1 MFSAGLA
8 VKLRNDCSCIV
19 THASQ
24 SEQNDVKI
32 RHCHSIF
39 YCHATASHIIC
50 CSTRKFSSGRE
61 VASGWSA
68 FFFYRK
74 HSSFFSW
81 GFSVVW
87 CESLHATILSV
98 DLFRTV
104 CCTVFCWAIKC
115 LELGFPLCTILRWK
129 KKGNIPR
136 RKASNTSLPN
146 LPANFFTA
154 CSSLCFYTVI
164 MSNCHT
170 KYEWKNGT
178 IICIT
183 ASVGFLHVVC
193 CKCVSARAQE
203 LVAQSCNLH
212 LVGNAQL

>member
-1 MFSAGLA
+1 MLVKVSRMMWRFVTVIPFFTAMQPPPTSYVAAQGSLVLVGKLQVDDLPFFLSQTLILFFLGVFSG
-8 VKLRNDCSCIV
+8 
-19 THASQ
+19 
-24 SEQNDVKI
+24 
-32 RHCHSIF
+32 
-39 YCHATASHIIC
+39 
-50 CSTRKFSSGRE
+50 
-61 VASGWSA
+61 
-68 FFFYRK
+68 
-74 HSSFFSW
+74 
-81 GFSVVW
+81 VVW
-87 CESLHATILSV
+87 KFACNYFERRFVSHCLLYCLLLS
-98 DLFRTV
+98 DKMFRTWFSIV
-104 CCTVFCWAIKC
+104 HNIA
-115 LELGFPLCTILRWK
+115 LK